1 MFAFPGED
9 LMERQDT
16 LDQDIAISQ
25 KFESEKEVPTGD
37 PPLHTEPKDNEFED
51 TCDASQQGS
60 NLSYSQLEKD
70 MDKDGE

>member
-1 MFAFPGED
+1 M
-9 LMERQDT
+9 Q
-16 LDQDIAISQ
+16 
-25 KFESEKEVPTGD
+25 VPTGD

-70 MDKDGE
+70 VDKDGE